1 VFRLK
6 LFGAASLE
14 GPDGPVGGRA
24 VQRRRMALLALL
36 ALARDRGLTREKLV
50 GYLWPDSEP
59 ERARRMLSD
68 SVYRI
73 NQAVG
78 GEALIAAGDELRLNP
93 EQLPCDAWEFC
104 DAVDRED
111 WEHAVELQKAPFLDG
126 FYLTDAL
133 ELERWVDAQR
143 DRLRRD
149 LARALE
155 ALAEAAEAA
164 GQNRQAVHWWT
175 ALSSQ
180 DPYNSRTALRLV
192 RALDRTGERVAALR
206 HARDH
211 EELLREEIGV
221 GGDPQLSAFLETLRR
236 PSTQEPAKRTV
247 AVLPLGL
254 LGRPAEDDYFAE
266 GVTED
271 LIAHLA
277 RIGSLSVIS
286 RASAMRFK
294 GSSAGHG
301 EIGAALGAT
310 HLVTGTVRRA
320 GERVRMTVQL
330 VDVHTD
336 QYLWAETYDRE
347 LTDVF
352 AIQAEIALD
361 IASALHAKLTA
372 DERHRIARAP
382 TRSVEAYQH
391 YLEGRACLVRFTSE
405 SMRQGIVYFERA
417 IELDPSYGLAY
428 ANIAMAYAEFGENGL
443 MDPAD
448 AYRLARSAAETA
460 LGLEDSLAEAHSI
473 LAHLE
478 ALWEFN
484 WNRAEREF
492 LRALELSPSSAD
504 THDLYGRMCSGLGR
518 HDEAVELHRRAL
530 ELDPLAHRA
539 DYATALIRA
548 RRYEEALVAAKS
560 AVEFDPQYSRA
571 RATLGWALF
580 LSGHQSEGIAE
591 LEQGVSL
598 APDSTAWLGQLGQ
611 AYALTGRR
619 EEALEI
625 LGQLEE
631 RSRQAYVSPY
641 HLAYVLTGLGE
652 ADRAIDALELAHERR
667 AGAVYGVK
675 GSFLFTSLHGHPRFR
690 ALLRRLNLT

>member
-14 GPDGPVGGRA
+14 GPDGPLGGRA
-24 VQRRRMALLALL
+24 VQRRRLALLALL
-36 ALARDRGLTREKLV
+36 TLARDRGLTREKLV

-78 GEALIAAGDELRLNP
+78 GEAIIAAGDELRLNP
-93 EQLPCDAWEFC
+93 ERLPCDAWEFC
-104 DAVDRED
+104 DAIDRGE
-111 WEHAVELQKAPFLDG
+111 WEQAVELQKAPFLDG

-133 ELERWVDAQR
+133 GLERWVDAQR
-143 DRLRRD
+143 DGLSRD
-149 LARALE
+149 RARALE
-155 ALAEAAEAA
+155 ALAEAAEAG
-164 GQNRQAVHWWT
+164 GQTRQAVRWWT
-175 ALSSQ
+175 ALSAQ

-192 RALDRTGERVAALR
+192 RALDRNGERVAALR
-206 HARDH
+206 HAREH
-211 EELLREEIGV
+211 EELLKEEIGV
-221 GGDPQLSAFLETLRR
+221 AADPQLTAFVETLRR
-236 PSTQEPAKRTV
+236 ASTPQASKRTV
-247 AVLPLGL
+247 AVLPLAL
-254 LGRPAEDDYFAE
+254 LGKSSEDDYFAE

-294 GSSAGHG
+294 GSSAGNG

-320 GERVRMTVQL
+320 GDRVRVTVQL

-352 AIQAEIALD
+352 AIQSEIALD
-361 IASALHAKLTA
+361 IASALHTKLTA
-372 DERHRIARAP
+372 DERHRIARQP
-382 TRSVEAYQH
+382 TRSVDAYQR
-391 YLEGRACLVRFTSE
+391 YLEGRACLVRFTTE
-405 SMRQGIVYFERA
+405 SMLQGIVYFERA
-417 IELDPSYGLAY
+417 IELDPSYGLAH
-428 ANIAMAYAEFGENGL
+428 ANIAMAYAELGENGL
-443 MDPAD
+443 MDPAE
-448 AYRLARSAAETA
+448 AYPRARSAAEAA
-460 LGLEDSLAEAHSI
+460 LGIEDSLAEAHSI

-484 WNRAEREF
+484 WNGAEREF

-504 THDLYGRMCSGLGR
+504 AHDLYGRMCSSLGR
-518 HDEAVELHRRAL
+518 HDEAVDLHKRAL

-548 RRYEEALVAAKS
+548 HQYDEALTAAKS
-560 AVEFDPQYSRA
+560 AVEFDPQYARA

-580 LSGHQSEGIAE
+580 LVGRQPEGIAH
-591 LEQGVSL
+591 LEHAASL
-598 APDSTAWLGQLGQ
+598 APDGTAWLGQLGQ
-611 AYALTGRR
+611 AYALMGRR
-619 EEALEI
+619 EEALAI
-625 LGQLEE
+625 LRRLEE
-631 RSRQAYVSPY
+631 RARHAYVSPY

-652 ADRAIDALELAHERR
+652 HDRAIDALELALEQR
-667 AGAVYGVK
+667 AGGVYGVK
-675 GSFLFTSLHGHPRFR
+675 GSFLFTSLHPHPRFR